1 MAIALDRIIV
11 PTYLRG
17 LSVLARYVDKASTH
31 VATNGLADDA
41 IVQARLAPDMLTFA
55 GQVQRASDTA
65 KGGIARLLGIDA
77 PRFEDSETTL
87 AELKARIEKT
97 IAFVAAAD
105 RAGIAAAEDREIT
118 LTAGS
123 LERRFDGV
131 GYAIDFAVPNFD
143 FHVAV
148 AHAILRHAG
157 VTVGKLDYLGATT

>member
-1 MAIALDRIIV
+1 MSVYAITIPCFAQMLRSLSTLLSKGEERAQAL
-11 PTYLRG
+11 G
-17 LSVLARYVDKASTH
+17 FE
-31 VATNGLADDA
+31 
-41 IVQARLAPDMLTFA
+41 VQNRLDARLAPDMLTFA

>member
-1 MAIALDRIIV
+1 MAIALDRILV

-17 LSVLARYVDKASTH
+17 LTVLSRYIDKAAAH
-31 VATNGLADDA
+31 VAANGLADEA

-55 GQVQRASDTA
+55 GQIQRASDTA

-77 PRFEDSETTL
+77 PRFEDNETTL
-87 AELKARIEKT
+87 AELKARIDRT
-97 IAFVAAAD
+97 RAFVASAD

-118 LTAGS
+118 LKAGA

-131 GYAIDFAVPNFD
+131 GYVIDFAVPNFN
-143 FHVAV
+143 FHVAI

-157 VTVGKLDYLGATT
+157 VAVGKLDYLGAAT